1 MPLGVLALSGPHQPT
16 IGSYVNETSPVN
28 ATTEI
33 TPDRMAE
40 TANTGLRDR
49 HRKAAEQNTAGMTLK
64 MPRAMPSTV
73 RLSPLCDK
81 AI

>member
-1 MPLGVLALSGPHQPT
+1 MPSGAIGADPPAPAAS
-16 IGSYVNETSPVN
+16 GSYVNETSPVN